1 MKKLSLYATQAPPPA
16 PAAMMFLWT
25 LFVVGVATTTQAQ
38 QQQPY
43 PPPDHPK
50 YRLSTAT
57 IDPYFSSPTFSGGR
71 YHSPPPTQRRR
82 RRRRAQQEGDES
94 DTDGPPDIS
103 HESHLRSA
111 LLENYDRNAF
121 PYEKVWEQQEASGQT
136 RTGMNV
142 EFSLNFHK
150 VHALNVAEST
160 AHLVVWVQERWKDP
174 RLTWD
179 PLLFNNVT
187 KTWFYIED
195 GMGGGEVSEIW
206 TPDIYLWNQEES
218 MDVSLANSE
227 CVTATI
233 GGSAP

>member
-1 MKKLSLYATQAPPPA
+1 MYSTTIDP
-16 PAAMMFLWT
+16 MMHM
-25 LFVVGVATTTQAQ
+25 Q

-43 PPPDHPK
+43 YQHPPPD
-50 YRLSTAT
+50 A
-57 IDPYFSSPTFSGGR
+57 R
-71 YHSPPPTQRRR
+71 YHYRRR
-82 RRRRAQQEGDES
+82 MQEDEEGSSATNVDDPSYEAQLRA
-94 DTDGPPDIS
+94 T
-103 HESHLRSA
+103 

-121 PYEKVWEQQEASGQT
+121 PYEQIWATQPQK
-136 RTGMNV
+136 TGINV

-160 AHLVVWVQERWKDP
+160 AHFVVWVQERWNDP

-179 PLLFNNVT
+179 PSDFGNVT

-218 MDVSLANSE
+218 MDVSLANSAYQTSNT
-227 CVTATI
+227 TAVVLF
-233 GGSAP
+233 SKRSPLFFFFR